1 MRDMAPSST
10 HWLISLLVTSVSI
23 FCPIPS
29 WQNQVHASHAHSS
42 LSHESAVPIYP
53 ATPISTILFPNS
65 WAFGHHKSSLLYIQR
80 TIYSSERENVT
91 LFFIWL
97 YIIFPIFFFSPRG
110 MWARRQ
116 AHTQPWSSVAVS
128 PSWKAPQLQNWFSW
142 GFTVQNY
149 REQKS
154 EK

>member
-10 HWLISLLVTSVSI
+10 HWLISPLVTSVSI

-97 YIIFPIFFFSPRG
+97 YIIPYFPSILFQPQGNVSKTTG
-110 MWARRQ
+110 T
-116 AHTQPWSSVAVS
+116 HTAMEQGGCLPFLESTSTSELILLRIHSSE
-128 PSWKAPQLQNWFSW
+128 L
-142 GFTVQNY
+142 
-149 REQKS
+149 
-154 EK
+154 